1 MSDPPSNPNSRR
13 FPSQEVATAHN
24 ELLVEVLAR
33 FVEIGVEVDQ
43 AITALSDEG
52 YSSHS
57 RTIAIDKIIAI
68 KNKLREL
75 EEFLGL
81 Y

>member
-1 MSDPPSNPNSRR
+1 MPDPPSTPRS
-13 FPSQEVATAHN
+13 FSSQEMATAHN

-57 RTIAIDKIIAI
+57 RTIAVERILAI
-68 KNKLREL
+68 KSKLRVL